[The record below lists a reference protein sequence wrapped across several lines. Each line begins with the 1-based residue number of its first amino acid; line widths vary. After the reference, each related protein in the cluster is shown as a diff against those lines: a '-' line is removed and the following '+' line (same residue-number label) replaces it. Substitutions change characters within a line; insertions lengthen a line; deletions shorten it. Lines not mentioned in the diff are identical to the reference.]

1 MNDYSVAGQVTAPRR
16 DVGLSAPGV
25 VVVMAAIVAVAA
37 AATSAVQVARDGV
50 SGLDVCLAYGAAI
63 TVGEALRVW
72 LPGGRE
78 AAPIGTAAA
87 VAFALVE
94 PTGAVGTGRAALP
107 GASTVVVVVAMATLL
122 GLLPYQLAQRA
133 PGLGGVARRFLAAA
147 LLVALW
153 RVVPIGGYD
162 SMAELAASW
171 RDSRWMVALLMV
183 TVVSAVLA
191 FEALLAAEMRAATER
206 ARVRTVLRDEL
217 RAAAG
222 LGGAIGASGVLIA
235 LASHPMGLVAV
246 PVFLA
251 PLLLTQF
258 AFRRYAT
265 VQATYGQTIRA
276 LSRVTELG
284 GYTEPGHARRVAAL
298 ALAVG
303 RDLGLTERALRDLEY
318 AALLHDIG
326 QLSLSEPIP
335 GGATLMAA
343 PLEQRRIADLGAEV
357 VRRTGVLDDVS
368 LIIER
373 QAEPYRRRHEVDD
386 EAVPLASRIIK
397 AVNAY
402 DDLVGDGAGET
413 RRREAL
419 ERIHLGLAYEYDPR
433 VVSAL
438 TRVVTRVD

>member
-1 MNDYSVAGQVTAPRR
+1 MGAGPTDAR
-16 DVGLSAPGV
+16 LSAAGAV
-25 VVVMAAIVAVAA
+25 AAIAAIVAVGAA
-37 AATSAVQVARDGV
+37 GTSAVQVAREGVDG
-50 SGLDVCLAYGAAI
+50 LAVCLAYGAAI

-94 PTGAVGTGRAALP
+94 PGGLVGGAAGVGGAARP
-107 GASTVVVVVAMATLL
+107 GASTVVVVIAVATLL
-122 GLLPYQLAQRA
+122 GLVPYQLAQRP
-133 PGLGGVARRFLAAA
+133 PGLGSVARRFLAAA
-147 LLVALW
+147 LLVTLW
-153 RVVPIGGYD
+153 RTVPVGGYD
-162 SMAELAASW
+162 SLVGLGASW
-171 RDSRWMVALLMV
+171 RESRWMVALLMV
-183 TVVSAVLA
+183 TVVAVVLA
-191 FEALLAAEMRAATER
+191 LEALLAAQMRAADER
-206 ARVRTVLRDEL
+206 ARVRTVLQDEL

-235 LASHPMGLVAV
+235 LASRPMGLVAV

-265 VQATYGQTIRA
+265 IQATYDQTIRA

-284 GYTEPGHARRVAAL
+284 GYTEAGHARRVAAL

-303 RDLGLTERALRDLEY
+303 RDLGLAERALRDLEY

-343 PLEQRRIADLGAEV
+343 PLEQRRIADLGAQV
-357 VRRTGVLDDVS
+357 VRHTSVLDDVATV
-368 LIIER
+368 IER

-386 EAVPLASRIIK
+386 RAVPLASRIIK
-397 AVNAY
+397 AANAY
-402 DDLVGDGAGET
+402 DDLVGDEAGQT

-438 TRVVTRVD
+438 TRVVTRAV